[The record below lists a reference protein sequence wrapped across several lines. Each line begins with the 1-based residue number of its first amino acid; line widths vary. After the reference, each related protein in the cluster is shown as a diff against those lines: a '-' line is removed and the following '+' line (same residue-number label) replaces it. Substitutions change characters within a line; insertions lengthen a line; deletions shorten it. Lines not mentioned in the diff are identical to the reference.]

1 MAGAHSSSRIVADR
15 YVSALCDVADG
26 NMAML
31 EGFERFLSALE
42 TLLASNQTLEE
53 AIANPTT
60 PRKAKT
66 AVMETVATQLKATK
80 EQQNFLALLAKNNRL
95 DALST
100 IIACFR
106 ERLSALRGEVVLE
119 ITTAR
124 PMDKAALSGIKSA
137 LDSHTGKNT
146 VLKTR
151 EDPSILGGVVIKYGS
166 SLLDYSVEGK
176 LSRLELS
183 LKQHIANA

>member
-15 YVSALCDVADG
+15 YVSAVCDVADG
-26 NMAML
+26 NMAIL
-31 EGFERFLSALE
+31 ESFEHFLTALE
-42 TLLASNQTLEE
+42 SLLASNNALSDV
-53 AIANPTT
+53 IANPTT
-60 PRKAKT
+60 PRKTKA
-66 AVMETVATQLKATK
+66 AVMAAVATHLKATK

-95 DALST
+95 GALGA
-100 IIACFR
+100 IIAGFHA
-106 ERLSALRGEVVLE
+106 RLSDLRGEVVLE

-124 PMDKAALSGIKSA
+124 PMDKAALAGIKSA
-137 LDSHTGKNT
+137 LDSHTGKTT
-146 VLKTR
+146 VLKTQ
-151 EDPSILGGVVIKYGS
+151 EDASILGGVVIKYGS